1 MSKCG
6 TTDLFGRL
14 KKHPELADG
23 SKASQQLYEL
33 GGDLSVGGI
42 SRLKI
47 RRKNALIFRD
57 RTSGTSVLTH
67 PGEPVPPP
75 PTEISPDTWIFLKKA
90 SLVNGV
96 PGSADTLFD
105 PLSWSSR
112 TRTSN
117 ASSNPCHL
125 PRCLSD
131 QNQSDHGHGGGFLQ
145 HIHRCLHLCQ
155 VTRPI
160 HGEGGREYMSDL
172 ILLSHL

>member
-1 MSKCG
+1 MGQRQVNNFMS
-6 TTDLFGRL
+6 
-14 KKHPELADG
+14 
-23 SKASQQLYEL
+23 L
-33 GGDLSVGGI
+33 GGTYLLGASLASKSDA
-42 SRLKI
+42 
-47 RRKNALIFRD
+47 NALIFRD

-67 PGEPVPPP
+67 PGGPVPRP

-105 PLSWSSR
+105 PQSWSSR

-160 HGEGGREYMSDL
+160 HGEGGERIHVRLDL
-172 ILLSHL
+172 TQPFVTIRSS